1 MHRHPLPHHKR
12 IPAVDNKIPQ
22 DQLDY
27 ITVYERAV
35 HEQHYTRSRIIVV
48 SLVLICVLLITWAKF
63 AAIEEVTRGMG
74 VVIPSGKIQ
83 TVQNLEGGI
92 VEELLARD
100 GDQVTQGQALIKI
113 KNQGFE
119 SVFNE
124 AQTTLDGLSLE
135 IMRLEAELN
144 QSPLDIDAK
153 LGQAHPELARI
164 QQELFQSNT
173 QFLKNQQ
180 HILEEKIKQK
190 QSQISKI
197 RLKIKHLK
205 KKAGLLKQQ
214 IDITKPLVDQKIESQ
229 TEFLELQRKQADI
242 IEQKEMA
249 ASSIPEL
256 ISQVNE
262 MEKRKEELAITFRAR
277 AQKEL
282 GQALKKRASLI
293 EKQETFKDQV
303 SRTLVTAP
311 SAGIVKQIHV
321 NTLGQVIKPGM
332 DLVEIVPLEDKL
344 LIEAR
349 IRPSDIAFLHP
360 GQKATVKITAYDFSI
375 YGGLAGHVS
384 RISADT
390 LKDERNQTYFLVEIV
405 TPKTNLGTQDNPLKI
420 IPGMT
425 VSVDIITGKKTI
437 LSYILK
443 PLLKAKQNALTER

>member
-1 MHRHPLPHHKR
+1 MKQE
-12 IPAVDNKIPQ
+12 IPQ
-22 DQLDY
+22 EQLDY
-27 ITVYERAV
+27 ISEYQRAV
-35 HEQHYTRSRIIVV
+35 HEQHYTRSRIVV
-48 SLVLICVLLITWAKF
+48 VTLVLICILLVVWAKF
-63 AAIEEVTRGMG
+63 AAIDEVTRGMG

-92 VEELLARD
+92 VEELLVRD
-100 GDQVTQGQALIKI
+100 GDRINKGQALLKI
-113 KNQGFE
+113 KNQGFQ
-119 SVFNE
+119 SIFNE
-124 AQTTLDGLSLE
+124 AKATIEGLSLE
-135 IMRLEAELN
+135 IIRLEAELN
-144 QSPLDIDAK
+144 ESPFAIPRELEK
-153 LGQAHPELARI
+153 KNPEIAQI
-164 QQELFQSNT
+164 QRELYQSNIR
-173 QFLKNQQ
+173 FLKNQR
-180 HILEEKIKQK
+180 HILKEKITQK
-190 QSQISKI
+190 KSQIAKI
-197 RLKIKHLK
+197 RVQIKHLR

-214 IDITKPLVDQKIESQ
+214 IDIAKPLVERKIESQ
-229 TEFLELQRKQADI
+229 SDFLDLQQKQADI
-242 IEQKEMA
+242 LEQKELA

-256 ISQVNE
+256 SSQLSE
-262 MEKRKEELAITFRAR
+262 METKKEELTITFKAR

-282 GQALKKRASLI
+282 SDALKQRASLA

-311 SAGIVKQIHV
+311 SAGIVKQVHV
-321 NTLGQVIKPGM
+321 NTLGQVITPGM

-360 GQKATVKITAYDFSI
+360 GQKATVKVTAYDFSI
-375 YGGLAGHVS
+375 YGGLSGKVA

-390 LKDERNQTYFLVEIV
+390 LKDERNQTYFLVEIE
-405 TPKTNLGTQDNPLKI
+405 TPKTNLGTKDKPLQI

>member
-1 MHRHPLPHHKR
+1 MNIKKNQ
-12 IPAVDNKIPQ
+12 IPEN
-22 DQLDY
+22 QLDY
-27 ITVYERAV
+27 ISVYQRAV
-35 HEQHYTRSRIIVV
+35 HEEHYTRSRIIVITLA
-48 SLVLICVLLITWAKF
+48 SLCVLMAIWAKF
-63 AAIEEVTRGMG
+63 ATIDEVTRGMG

-92 VEELLARD
+92 VEELLVRD
-100 GDQVTQGQALIKI
+100 GDQVVKGQALIKI

-124 AQTTLDGLSLE
+124 ARTTIDGLSME
-135 IMRLEAELN
+135 IARLEAELN
-144 QSPLDIDAK
+144 ETNLVIDPEVTK
-153 LGQAHPELARI
+153 KHPEIARI
-164 QQELFQSNT
+164 QQDLYQSNVRFFT
-173 QFLKNQQ
+173 NQQ
-180 HILEEKIKQK
+180 RILEEKISQK
-190 QSQISKI
+190 QSHIHKI
-197 RLKIKHLK
+197 RLQIKHLK

-214 IDITKPLVDQKIESQ
+214 INITKPLVEQKIESQ
-229 TEFLELQRKQADI
+229 SDFLDLQRKQADI
-242 IEQKEMA
+242 IEQLEMA
-249 ASSIPEL
+249 TSSIPEL
-256 ISQVNE
+256 KSQLSE
-262 MEKRKEELAITFRAR
+262 MKKKKEELAITFKAR

-282 GQALKKRASLI
+282 GQALQNRASLA

-321 NTLGQVIKPGM
+321 NTLGQVIRPGM
-332 DLVEIVPLEDKL
+332 DLVEIVPLEDNL

-360 GQKATVKITAYDFSI
+360 GQKATIKVTAYDFSI
-375 YGGLAGHVS
+375 YGGLPGKVE

-390 LKDERNQTYFLVEIV
+390 LKDERNQTYFLVEIQ
-405 TPKTNLGTQDNPLKI
+405 TPKTNLGTKDKPLKI

>member
-1 MHRHPLPHHKR
+1 MSR
-12 IPAVDNKIPQ
+12 NIPQ
-22 DQLDY
+22 EQLDY

-48 SLVLICVLLITWAKF
+48 ALVLICALLVVWASF
-63 AAIEEVTRGMG
+63 ATVEEVTRGMG

-92 VEELLARD
+92 VEELLVRD
-100 GDQVTQGQALIKI
+100 GDQVTRGQALIKI

-124 AQTTLDGLSLE
+124 ARAAIDGLFME
-135 IMRLEAELN
+135 IARLEAELN
-144 QSPLDIDAK
+144 EADLNLDPELVK
-153 LGQAHPELARI
+153 KHPEIAQI
-164 QQELFQSNT
+164 QNELYQSNIR
-173 QFLKNQQ
+173 FLGNQRR
-180 HILEEKIKQK
+180 ILEEKITQK
-190 QSQISKI
+190 QAQIAKI
-197 RLKIKHLK
+197 RLQIKHLK

-214 IDITKPLVDQKIESQ
+214 IDITRPLVEQKIESQ
-229 TEFLELQRKQADI
+229 SNFLELQRKQADI
-242 IEQKEMA
+242 IEQLEMA

-256 ISQVNE
+256 ESQVSE
-262 MEKRKEELAITFRAR
+262 MRKKKEELTITFKAR

-282 GQALKKRASLI
+282 GLALKNRASLV

-303 SRTLVTAP
+303 LRTLVTAP

-321 NTLGQVIKPGM
+321 NTLGQVIRPGM
-332 DLVEIVPLEDKL
+332 DLVEIVPLEDNL

-360 GQKATVKITAYDFSI
+360 GQKATVKVTAYDFSI
-375 YGGLAGHVS
+375 YGGLSGKVE

-405 TPKTNLGTQDNPLKI
+405 TPKTNLGTRDKPLKI

>member
-1 MHRHPLPHHKR
+1 MNR
-12 IPAVDNKIPQ
+12 IIPK

-35 HEQHYTRSRIIVV
+35 HEQHYTRSRSIVLT
-48 SLVLICVLLITWAKF
+48 LVLTCVMLVGWAWL
-63 AAIEEVTRGMG
+63 ATVDEVTRGMG

-92 VEELLARD
+92 VEELLVRD
-100 GDQVTQGQALIKI
+100 GDEVVKGQALIKI

-124 AQTTLDGLSLE
+124 AATSIEGLSLE
-135 IMRLEAELN
+135 IARLEAELN
-144 QSPLDIDAK
+144 ETPLVID
-153 LGQAHPELARI
+153 PELARKNPDI
-164 QQELFQSNT
+164 AQVQQELYQSNT
-173 QFLKNQQ
+173 RFLANQQ
-180 HILEEKIKQK
+180 RILEEKIKQK
-190 QSQISKI
+190 QSQITKL
-197 RLKIKHLK
+197 RLQIKHLK
-205 KKAGLLKQQ
+205 KKASLLKQQ
-214 IDITKPLVDQKIESQ
+214 IDITQPLVERKIESQ
-229 TEFLELQRKQADI
+229 SDFLELQRKQTDI
-242 IEQKEMA
+242 LEEKEMA
-249 ASSIPEL
+249 TSSIPEL
-256 ISQVNE
+256 VSQVSE
-262 MEKRKEELAITFRAR
+262 MRKKKEELIITFKAR

-282 GQALKKRASLI
+282 SLALRNRASLE

-303 SRTLVTAP
+303 RRTLVTAP
-311 SAGIVKQIHV
+311 SSGIVKQIHV
-321 NTLGQVIKPGM
+321 NTLGQVIRPGM
-332 DLVEIVPLEDKL
+332 DLVEIVPLEDNL

-360 GQKATVKITAYDFSI
+360 GQKATVKVTAYDFSI
-375 YGGLAGHVS
+375 YGGLAGRVE

-390 LKDERNQTYFLVEIV
+390 LKDEQNQTYFLVEIV
-405 TPKTNLGTQDNPLKI
+405 TPKTNLGTKDKPLKI

>member
-1 MHRHPLPHHKR
+1 MSNIPH
-12 IPAVDNKIPQ
+12 

-27 ITVYERAV
+27 ISVYQRAV
-35 HEQHYTRSRIIVV
+35 HEQHYTRSRVIVV
-48 SLVLICVLLITWAKF
+48 SLVVTFLFLVLWAKF
-63 AAIEEVTRGMG
+63 ATVDEVTRGMG

-92 VEELLARD
+92 VEELLVKD
-100 GDQVTQGQALIKI
+100 GDEVVKGQPLIKI

-124 AQTTLDGLSLE
+124 SRTTIDGLSLE
-135 IMRLEAELN
+135 IARLEAELN
-144 QSPLDIDAK
+144 ETPLVIYPQLAEKNPDIA
-153 LGQAHPELARI
+153 AI
-164 QQELFQSNT
+164 QQDLYQSNIR
-173 QFLKNQQ
+173 FLTNQRR
-180 HILEEKIKQK
+180 ILEEKIKQK
-190 QSQISKI
+190 QAQIAKI
-197 RLKIKHLK
+197 RLQMKHLK

-214 IDITKPLVDQKIESQ
+214 IDITKPLVEQKIESQ
-229 TEFLELQRKQADI
+229 SDFLDLRRKQADI
-242 IEQKEMA
+242 LEQQEMA
-249 ASSIPEL
+249 SSSIPEL
-256 ISQVNE
+256 VSQVSE
-262 MEKRKEELAITFRAR
+262 MRKKKEELTITFKAR

-282 GQALKKRASLI
+282 SQALKNKASLE

-332 DLVEIVPLEDKL
+332 DLVEIVPLEDNL

-360 GQKATVKITAYDFSI
+360 GQKATVKVTAYDFSI
-375 YGGLAGHVS
+375 YGGLSGQVE

-390 LKDERNQTYFLVEIV
+390 LKDERNQTYFLVEIK
-405 TPKTNLGTQDNPLKI
+405 TPKTNLGTKEKPLKI

-443 PLLKAKQNALTER
+443 PLLKAKHNALTER

>member
-1 MHRHPLPHHKR
+1 MKQ
-12 IPAVDNKIPQ
+12 KIPEN
-22 DQLDY
+22 QLDY
-27 ITVYERAV
+27 ISVYQRAV

-48 SLVLICVLLITWAKF
+48 SLVLICVLLLVWARF
-63 AAIEEVTRGMG
+63 ASLDEVTRGMG

-92 VEELLARD
+92 VEELLVRD
-100 GDQVTQGQALIKI
+100 GDQVVKGQPLIKI
-113 KNQGFE
+113 KNQGFQ
-119 SVFNE
+119 SIFNE
-124 AQTTLDGLSLE
+124 ARVSIDGLSME
-135 IMRLEAELN
+135 IARLEAERN
-144 QSPLDIDAK
+144 EIPLLIDPK
-153 LGQAHPELARI
+153 LEKKHPEIARI
-164 QQELFQSNT
+164 QQDLYHSNIRY
-173 QFLKNQQ
+173 LKNQRR
-180 HILEEKIKQK
+180 ILEEKITQK
-190 QSQISKI
+190 QSQIDKI
-197 RLKIKHLK
+197 RLQIKHLK

-214 IDITKPLVDQKIESQ
+214 IDITRPLVEEKIESQ
-229 TEFLELQRKQADI
+229 SDFLELQRKQADI

-249 ASSIPEL
+249 ESSIPEL
-256 ISQVNE
+256 TSQISE
-262 MEKRKEELAITFRAR
+262 MNKKKEELAITFKAR

-282 GQALKKRASLI
+282 GLALKNRASLA

-332 DLVEIVPLEDKL
+332 DLVEIVPLENNL

-360 GQKATVKITAYDFSI
+360 GQKATVKVTAYDFSI
-375 YGGLAGHVS
+375 YGGLTGQVE

-390 LKDERNQTYFLVEIV
+390 LKDERNQTYFLVEIK
-405 TPKTNLGTQDNPLKI
+405 TPKTNLGTRDKPLKI

>member
-1 MHRHPLPHHKR
+1 MTVK
-12 IPAVDNKIPQ
+12 NKKIHEQ
-22 DQLDY
+22 QLDY
-27 ITVYERAV
+27 ISVYQRAV
-35 HEQHYTRSRIIVV
+35 HEEHYTRSRIIVV
-48 SLVLICVLLITWAKF
+48 TLVVLCVLLVIWAKF
-63 AAIEEVTRGMG
+63 ATIDEVTRGMG

-92 VEELLARD
+92 VEELLVRD
-100 GDQVTQGQALIKI
+100 GDQVVKGQGLIKI
-113 KNQGFE
+113 KNQGFQ

-124 AQTTLDGLSLE
+124 AKTSMDGLSME
-135 IMRLEAELN
+135 IARLEAELN
-144 QSPLDIDAK
+144 ETELVIDPEIAK
-153 LGQAHPELARI
+153 KHPEIARI
-164 QQELFQSNT
+164 QAELHQSNVN
-173 QFLKNQQ
+173 FLTNQRR
-180 HILEEKIKQK
+180 ILEERITQK
-190 QSQISKI
+190 QAQIAKI
-197 RLKIKHLK
+197 RLQIKHLK

-214 IDITKPLVDQKIESQ
+214 VDITKPLVEQKIESQ
-229 TEFLELQRKQADI
+229 NNFLDLQRKQADI
-242 IEQKEMA
+242 IEQLEMA

-256 ISQVNE
+256 ESQLSE
-262 MEKRKEELAITFRAR
+262 MKKKKEELVITFKAR
-277 AQKEL
+277 AQREL
-282 GQALKKRASLI
+282 GQALQNRASLT

-321 NTLGQVIKPGM
+321 NTLGQVIRPGM
-332 DLVEIVPLEDKL
+332 DLVEIVPLEDNL

-360 GQKATVKITAYDFSI
+360 GQKATVKVTAYDFSI
-375 YGGLAGHVS
+375 YGGLPGKLA

-390 LKDERNQTYFLVEIV
+390 LKDERNQTYFLVEII
-405 TPKTNLGTQDNPLKI
+405 TPKTNLGTADKPLKI

>member
-1 MHRHPLPHHKR
+1 MKQKIRH
-12 IPAVDNKIPQ
+12 

-35 HEQHYTRSRIIVV
+35 HEQHYTHSRIIVI
-48 SLVLICVLLITWAKF
+48 SLTVIFVLLIVWAKF
-63 AAIEEVTRGMG
+63 ATINEVTRGMG
-74 VVIPSGKIQ
+74 VVIPSGKNQ

-92 VEELLARD
+92 VEELLVRD
-100 GDQVTQGQALIKI
+100 GDQVVKGQPLIKI

-119 SVFNE
+119 SIFNE
-124 AQTTLDGLSLE
+124 SKAAIYGLTLE
-135 IMRLEAELN
+135 IARLEAELN
-144 QSPLDIDAK
+144 ETALIID
-153 LGQAHPELARI
+153 PELEKKIPDIARV
-164 QQELFQSNT
+164 QNDLYQSNIR
-173 QFLKNQQ
+173 FLVNQRR
-180 HILEEKIKQK
+180 ILEEKIKQK
-190 QSQISKI
+190 QSQIKKI
-197 RLKIKHLK
+197 RLKIKHLN

-214 IDITKPLVDQKIESQ
+214 VDITEPLVELKIESQ
-229 TEFLELQRKQADI
+229 SDFLELKRKQADI
-242 IEQKEMA
+242 IEQKDVA

-256 ISQVNE
+256 ESQVAE
-262 MEKRKEELAITFRAR
+262 MRKKKEELGITFRAR

-282 GQALKKRASLI
+282 TEALRKKASMA
-293 EKQETFKDQV
+293 EKQQTFKDQV

-332 DLVEIVPLEDKL
+332 DLVEIVPMEDNL
-344 LIEAR
+344 LIETR

-360 GQKATVKITAYDFSI
+360 GQRATVKVTAYDFSI
-375 YGGLAGHVS
+375 YGGLSGKVE

-390 LKDERNQTYFLVEIV
+390 LKDERNQTFFVVEIV
-405 TPKTNLGTQDNPLKI
+405 TPKNNLGTKEKPLKI